1 MTSQGNVIADS
12 KDLKDWAP
20 RNEKI
25 PQGRARL
32 GTI

>member
-1 MTSQGNVIADS
+1 MTSQGNVIVGS

-25 PQGRARL
+25 PQGHARL
-32 GTI
+32 GAL